1 MRRLLLFAAIVV
13 VACASLPANKAAE
26 QEILQAESRL
36 AEALNKLDEVTLDSL
51 WDDHLVFVGSNGH
64 ATTKA
69 QRLKGIRE
77 AQAAAASS
85 RVESVNDDVQV
96 EVLSATSAV
105 AYVVS
110 SWHGMAGLPPQQYRA
125 THVWSREQGAWRLIT
140 AHVSKVTP

>member
-1 MRRLLLFAAIVV
+1 M
-13 VACASLPANKAAE
+13 AE
-26 QEILQAESRL
+26 QEILRAESQL
-36 AEALNKLDEVTLDSL
+36 ARALNALDEVALNSL

-69 QRLKGIRE
+69 QRLKGVRE
-77 AQAAAASS
+77 AHAASAS
-85 RVESVNDDVQV
+85 DRVESVNDDVRV

-110 SWHGMAGLPPQQYRA
+110 SWHGVNGVLPQRYQA
-125 THVWSREQGAWRLIT
+125 THVWSREKGTWKLIT